1 MKNIYI
7 IGSGKIAYNI
17 ASSLNENQI
26 NITGVYGRNIETG
39 NKLAKKVN
47 SKFYKELKIP
57 KITDLIIICVP
68 DDQIKI
74 IAKKINKIATVHTSG
89 SSDIKLLKNCSKYYG
104 VVWPIQTFTNNKKAN
119 FKKIPICIEANNDK
133 FKYDLNK
140 LFTKI
145 SNNVINFNFK
155 QRKLIHLSAVFSS
168 NFSNYLY
175 SISEELL
182 SEQKIDFIILKSL
195 ILETTNNAFKYK
207 PTNNQTGPAIR
218 KDLGTIKKH
227 LNLLSKKKKNKY
239 AKIYS
244 LISEYIM
251 ENDDEL

>member
-1 MKNIYI
+1 M
-7 IGSGKIAYNI
+7 
-17 ASSLNENQI
+17 
-26 NITGVYGRNIETG
+26 
-39 NKLAKKVN
+39 
-47 SKFYKELKIP
+47 
-57 KITDLIIICVP
+57 P

-74 IAKKINKIATVHTSG
+74 IAKKIKKIPIVHTSG

-104 VVWPIQTFTNNKKAN
+104 VVWPIQTFTNNKKVD
-119 FKKIPICIEANNDK
+119 FKKIPICIEANDDK
-133 FKYDLNK
+133 FKDNLK
-140 LFTKI
+140 ILFSKI

-155 QRKLIHLSAVFSS
+155 QRKLVHLSAVFSS

-182 SEQKIDFIILKSL
+182 SEQKIDFILLKSL

-227 LNLLSKKKKNKY
+227 LNLLSIKR
-239 AKIYS
+239 KINT
-244 LISEYIM
+244 LKFIALFLNI
-251 ENDDEL
+251 